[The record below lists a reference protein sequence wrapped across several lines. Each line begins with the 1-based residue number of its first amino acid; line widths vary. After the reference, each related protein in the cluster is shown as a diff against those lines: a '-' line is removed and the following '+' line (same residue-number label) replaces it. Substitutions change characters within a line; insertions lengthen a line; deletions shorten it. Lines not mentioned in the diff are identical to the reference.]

1 MRQYIIHQKETKE
14 IDKIICNQCGK
25 EIPVVKGV
33 AGEDYLSV
41 EKCWGYF
48 SKKDGQTDTFELC
61 EDCYDKLVASFKIQ
75 L

>member
-1 MRQYIIHQKETKE
+1 MRQYIISQKETKE
-14 IDKIICNQCGK
+14 IDKIVCNQCGK
-25 EIPVVKGV
+25 EIPMIKGV
-33 AGEDYLSV
+33 AREDYLSV

-48 SKKDGQTDTFELC
+48 SEKDGQTDSFDLC